1 MTKKSIDQLI
11 SLTKKKKQL
20 LDNII
25 NITKRQTGQIEKE
38 NMEGLDMSLNKKD
51 NIIKQ
56 IDKLDREFL
65 EVFSQVKKA
74 HSVEDI
80 NQLDIE
86 EYPNLKE
93 LKEVVQEVAST
104 LLAISMIDKENS
116 YSIKRK
122 LEKTKLELR
131 NIKKG
136 KKAYKGYNTKTTESM
151 LIDEKK

>member
-25 NITKRQTGQIEKE
+25 NITRTQTGQIEKE
-38 NMEGLDMSLNKKD
+38 NMEDLDMSLNKKD

-65 EVFSQVKKA
+65 EVFSQIKKT

-116 YSIKRK
+116 HSIKEK
-122 LEKTKLELR
+122 LEKTKLELK

-136 KKAYKGYNTKTTESM
+136 RKAYRGYNTKTTESM